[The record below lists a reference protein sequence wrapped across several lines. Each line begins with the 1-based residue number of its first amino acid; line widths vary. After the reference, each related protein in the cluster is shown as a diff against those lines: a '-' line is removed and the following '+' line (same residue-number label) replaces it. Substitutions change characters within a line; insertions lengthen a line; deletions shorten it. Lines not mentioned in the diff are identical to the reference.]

1 MNSEL
6 NSRQWALYNYLKN
19 RPDEYITQREICYDL
34 RAWYPAAFADDKF
47 HDSRARL
54 MLTLDIRAINE
65 SDVIQKVIISNH
77 NGVKIANSYEFEKY
91 ISAEYA
97 SIFRKL
103 ARTRKKERK
112 GGLDGQMRI
121 VFGAER
127 DTVEAFSDSIR
138 RLQDAAFSCSSS
150 LLKAARL
157 RAGLKLVDVARE
169 LSKTE
174 RGIDISLLSKMENGY
189 CRPTE
194 SVLVKMAIL
203 YGVSAES
210 ISCDTFTAEEEI
222 V

>member
-6 NSRQWALYNYLKN
+6 NPRQWALYNYLKN
-19 RPDEYITQREICYDL
+19 RPDEYVTQREICYDL
-34 RAWYPAAFADDKF
+34 RAWYPTAFSDEKF
-47 HDSRARL
+47 HDSRARI

-65 SDVIQKVIISNH
+65 SDIIQKIIISNQK
-77 NGVKIANSYEFEKY
+77 GIKIANRAEFEKY
-91 ISAEYA
+91 INAEYA

-103 ARTRKKERK
+103 SRTRKKERK

-121 VFGAER
+121 VLGAER
-127 DTVEAFSDSIR
+127 DTIEAFSDSI
-138 RLQDAAFSCSSS
+138 SN
-150 LLKAARL
+150 LKAARL
-157 RAGLKLVDVARE
+157 KAGLKLVDVARE

-194 SVLVKMAIL
+194 SVLVKMAII
-203 YGVSAES
+203 YGVEAEN
-210 ISCDTFTAEEEI
+210 IIGGTFTEEEEI

>member
-19 RPDEYITQREICYDL
+19 RPDEYITQREICFDL
-34 RAWYPAAFADDKF
+34 RTWYPTAFADDKF
-47 HDSRARL
+47 HDSRARI

-77 NGVKIANSYEFEKY
+77 NGVKIANSAECEKY
-91 ISAEYA
+91 INAEYA

-103 ARTRKKERK
+103 SRTRKKERK
-112 GGLDGQMRI
+112 CGLDGQMRI

-127 DTVEAFSDSIR
+127 DTVEAFSDSISR
-138 RLQDAAFSCSSS
+138 
-150 LLKAARL
+150 LKAARL

-194 SVLVKMAIL
+194 SILVKMAIL

-210 ISCDTFTAEEEI
+210 ISFDTLTAEEEI